1 MAPRSE
7 NLSKFASTE
16 PELNLKKKKK
26 TKKPFS
32 RTYRFNITLN
42 PPKDGKSTYKTV
54 DWLDLVAKEEE
65 AKIEAKRKEVLDP
78 FASDDEDQLKT
89 LAKQFEEKYGGVSE
103 NIRQK
108 KRRRHQDDYAD
119 LGFGY
124 EPEDSDDD
132 FIDNS
137 EMHDEI
143 VPEELDTAHGGFYIN
158 KGPLEFKTRE
168 YEVEDSDDEI
178 EIVETKKAVKK

>member
-1 MAPRSE
+1 MILWPQLEGSQ
-7 NLSKFASTE
+7 SKG
-16 PELNLKKKKK
+16 
-26 TKKPFS
+26 
-32 RTYRFNITLN
+32 TLGQAL
-42 PPKDGKSTYKTV
+42 PPVSAVT
-54 DWLDLVAKEEE
+54 
-65 AKIEAKRKEVLDP
+65 AKRKEVLDP

-108 KRRRHQDDYAD
+108 KRRRHQDDYAG
-119 LGFGY
+119 LVFGY
-124 EPEDSDDD
+124 EPENSDDD